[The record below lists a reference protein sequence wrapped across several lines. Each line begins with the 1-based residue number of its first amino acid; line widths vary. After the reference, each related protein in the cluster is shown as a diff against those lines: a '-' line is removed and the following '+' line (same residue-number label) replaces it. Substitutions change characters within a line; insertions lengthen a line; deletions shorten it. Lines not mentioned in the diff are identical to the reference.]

1 MKNIKILLLLI
12 LLMPIGV
19 YAKKGCC
26 SSHGGEAGCAS
37 DGRRICADGTMS
49 PTCTCTPEK
58 VDVYGCTDSNASNY
72 NPNATINNGT
82 CVYDVLGCMDKSA
95 INYNVRAT
103 RDDGSCKYDV
113 LGCTDKEAKNYNEK
127 ATKDDNSCE
136 YYVLGCMDST
146 ANNYNKDADKD
157 DGSCKYDIKGCMDSS
172 AENYNKNATVDE
184 GSCSYSTEDE
194 ATTGEI
200 IGGILTVGLA
210 VGGYQAIKKSKKK

>member
-1 MKNIKILLLLI
+1 MKNIKILLLII

-19 YAKKGCC
+19 YAQRGCC
-26 SSHGGEAGCAS
+26 SHHGGEAGCSS
-37 DGRRICADGTMS
+37 DGRRICADGTIS

-82 CVYDVLGCMDKSA
+82 CIYDVLGCM
-95 INYNVRAT
+95 
-103 RDDGSCKYDV
+103 
-113 LGCTDKEAKNYNEK
+113 DKEAKNYNEK

-136 YYVLGCMDST
+136 YYVLGCMDSN

-172 AENYNKNATVDE
+172 AENYNKNATVDD

-194 ATTGEI
+194 STTGEI

>member
-1 MKNIKILLLLI
+1 MKNIKVLLLII

-19 YAKKGCC
+19 YAKRGCC

-82 CVYDVLGCMDKSA
+82 CIYDVLGCM
-95 INYNVRAT
+95 
-103 RDDGSCKYDV
+103 
-113 LGCTDKEAKNYNEK
+113 DKEAKNYNEK
-127 ATKDDNSCE
+127 APKDDNSCE
-136 YYVLGCMDST
+136 YYVLGCTDIN

-157 DGSCKYDIKGCMDSS
+157 DGTCEYDVKGCMDSS
-172 AENYNKNATVDE
+172 AENYNKNATVDD

>member
-1 MKNIKILLLLI
+1 MKNIKILLLII

-19 YAKKGCC
+19 YAKRGCC
-26 SSHGGEAGCAS
+26 SSHGGEAGCAL
-37 DGRRICADGTMS
+37 DGRRICADGTIS

-58 VDVYGCTDSNASNY
+58 VDVYGCTDSSASNY

-82 CVYDVLGCMDKSA
+82 CVYDVLGCMDK
-95 INYNVRAT
+95 
-103 RDDGSCKYDV
+103 
-113 LGCTDKEAKNYNEK
+113 EAKNYKEN

-136 YYVLGCMDST
+136 YYIFGCTDSN

-157 DGSCKYDIKGCMDSS
+157 DGTCEYDVKGCIDSS
-172 AENYNKNATVDE
+172 AENYNKNATVDD
-184 GSCSYSTEDE
+184 GSCSYSSEDE

-210 VGGYQAIKKSKKK
+210 SSEE

>member
-1 MKNIKILLLLI
+1 MKNIKILLLII

-19 YAKKGCC
+19 YAQRGCC
-26 SSHGGEAGCAS
+26 AHHGGEAGCSS
-37 DGRRICADGTMS
+37 DGRKICADGTIS

-58 VDVYGCTDSNASNY
+58 VDVYGCTDSSASNY
-72 NPNATINNGT
+72 NPRATINNGT
-82 CVYDVLGCMDKSA
+82 CVYDVLGCMDK
-95 INYNVRAT
+95 
-103 RDDGSCKYDV
+103 
-113 LGCTDKEAKNYNEK
+113 EAKNYNEN

-136 YYVLGCMDST
+136 YYIFGCTDSN
-146 ANNYNKDADKD
+146 ANNYNKDANKD

-172 AENYNKNATVDE
+172 AENYNKNATVDD

>member
-1 MKNIKILLLLI
+1 MKNIKVLLLII

-19 YAKKGCC
+19 YAKRGCC

-82 CVYDVLGCMDKSA
+82 CIYDVLGCM
-95 INYNVRAT
+95 
-103 RDDGSCKYDV
+103 
-113 LGCTDKEAKNYNEK
+113 DKEAKNYNEK

-136 YYVLGCMDST
+136 YYVLGCTDIN

-157 DGSCKYDIKGCMDSS
+157 DGTCEYDVKGCMDSS
-172 AENYNKNATVDE
+172 AENYNKNATVDD